1 MIRRTTNSFR
11 LSRNTPQ
18 RWLMLSLVGSCW
30 LSAVA
35 FAQVEDTRKMIRMP
49 ELVITS
55 TPFKDRSELNMTQPT
70 SILQGDNLR
79 RKRETSLGDTLIN
92 EVGVTSSSFG
102 PGAGRP
108 IIRALDG
115 PRIQVLENGI
125 GSLDVSSLSPD
136 HPVAIETLNAS
147 QIEILRG
154 PATLLYGGGATGGV
168 VNTVNRNIPNQLYKT
183 LTGSFEARG
192 IQPLRKGLVQLI

>member
-11 LSRNTPQ
+11 LSRNIPQ

-154 PATLLYGGGATGGV
+154 MY
-168 VNTVNRNIPNQLYKT
+168 
-183 LTGSFEARG
+183 
-192 IQPLRKGLVQLI
+192 LR

>member
-1 MIRRTTNSFR
+1 MRNVIDNLIYAMKKRKKNNSQLNNDILQF
-11 LSRNTPQ
+11 
-18 RWLMLSLVGSCW
+18 WLIFSLLGAYGMSTFVY
-30 LSAVA
+30 
-35 FAQVEDTRKMIRMP
+35 AQDKAEETRKTIKLP

-55 TPFKDRSELNMTQPT
+55 TPFRDRSELNMTQPT

-79 RKRETSLGDTLIN
+79 RKREASLGDTLIN

-125 GSLDVSSLSPD
+125 GSLDVS
-136 HPVAIETLNAS
+136 
-147 QIEILRG
+147 
-154 PATLLYGGGATGGV
+154 
-168 VNTVNRNIPNQLYKT
+168 
-183 LTGSFEARG
+183 
-192 IQPLRKGLVQLI
+192 

>member
-1 MIRRTTNSFR
+1 MHTNNATKLHYWCAMLLINLIHMMIRRTTNSFR
-11 LSRNTPQ
+11 LSRNIPQ
-18 RWLMLSLVGSCW
+18 RWLILSLVGSCW

-79 RKRETSLGDTLIN
+79 RKREASLGDTLIN

-125 GSLDVSSLSPD
+125 GSLDVSSL
-136 HPVAIETLNAS
+136 
-147 QIEILRG
+147 
-154 PATLLYGGGATGGV
+154 
-168 VNTVNRNIPNQLYKT
+168 
-183 LTGSFEARG
+183 
-192 IQPLRKGLVQLI
+192 

>member
-11 LSRNTPQ
+11 LSRNIPQ

-92 EVGVTSSSFG
+92 EVGVT
-102 PGAGRP
+102 R
-108 IIRALDG
+108 
-115 PRIQVLENGI
+115 V
-125 GSLDVSSLSPD
+125 
-136 HPVAIETLNAS
+136 H
-147 QIEILRG
+147 
-154 PATLLYGGGATGGV
+154 
-168 VNTVNRNIPNQLYKT
+168 
-183 LTGSFEARG
+183 
-192 IQPLRKGLVQLI
+192 LVQVQVGRLFVHLMGLGFKY